1 MEIIQCSNPKEAGLR
16 AREALQTML
25 HEKKQSAIPVLLL
38 LSGGSAF
45 SLLDAIPEDACGA
58 HMTIGM
64 LDERF
69 SVDEDINNFAQ
80 FAKTGFYANS
90 KTSGAAF
97 IDTRG
102 KGGETQDELATRFLY
117 SFQNWVTAHRD
128 GVVVATM
135 GIGADG
141 HTAGIM
147 PFPEDSD
154 LFGRLFEDEKRWV
167 TAYDAGNKNP
177 YPLRVTVTLPF
188 LREQVADA
196 IVFAVGDEKRSALKR
211 MLADEGT
218 LAETPA
224 RIIREMKNVQVFSN
238 VLL

>member
-1 MEIIQCSNPKEAGLR
+1 MIQCSNSKEAGLR

-25 HEKKQSAIPVLLL
+25 REKKRSGVPMLLL

-45 SLLDAIPEDACGA
+45 SLLDAIHKDACGT
-58 HMTIGM
+58 HIVIGM

-80 FAKTGFYANS
+80 FVKTAFYANA

-102 KGGETQDELATRFLY
+102 KGGETQDELTTRFLC
-117 SFQNWVTAHRD
+117 SLQNWVTAHRD

-135 GIGADG
+135 GMGADG

-147 PFPEDSD
+147 PFPEDPE
-154 LFGRLFEDEKRWV
+154 LFRQLFEDEKRWV

-188 LREQVADA
+188 LREQVAHT
-196 IVFAVGDEKRSALKR
+196 IVFVVGEEKKDAMRR
-211 MLADEGT
+211 VLAEEG
-218 LAETPA
+218 LLSETPA
-224 RIIREMKNVQVFSN
+224 RIIHEMKNVQVFSD

>member
-1 MEIIQCSNPKEAGLR
+1 MIQCSNPTEAQLQ
-16 AREALQTML
+16 ASDALQTML
-25 HEKKQSAIPVLLL
+25 REKKRSGVPVLLL

-45 SLLDAIPEDACGA
+45 SLLEAIPENALGA
-58 HMTIGM
+58 HITIGM

-69 SVDEDINNFAQ
+69 SVGEDINNFAQ
-80 FAKTGFYANS
+80 FTKTAFYANA

-102 KGGETQDELATRFLY
+102 KVGETQDDLASRFEHALR
-117 SFQNWVTAHRD
+117 NWVEAYTD

-135 GIGADG
+135 GIGVDG

-147 PFPEDSD
+147 PFPENPD
-154 LFGRLFEDEKRWV
+154 LFQQLFEDEKRWV

-177 YPLRVTVTLPF
+177 YPLRITVTLPF

-196 IVFAVGDEKRSALKR
+196 IMFVVGEEKKNTVRR
-211 MLADEGT
+211 VLAEKGT

-224 RIIREMKNVQVFSN
+224 RIIREMKGVRIFTDISM
-238 VLL
+238 